1 MLHRCHHHTLLLFSN
16 NQSSFALAE
25 PNSTTAIPFLPL
37 SFSQTSDRK
46 RENGQDPVLLVTSTV
61 LLLV

>member
-16 NQSSFALAE
+16 NQFSFALAE
-25 PNSTTAIPFLPL
+25 PNSTTL

-46 RENGQDPVLLVTSTV
+46 RETV
-61 LLLV
+61 KIQYYW